1 MVARRIVTV
10 ALVLLPV
17 LAAGVSTRIVFRD
30 TVPAYVDF
38 ERNYEGAFI
47 SGFYGHEKMDGRGF
61 RWTAREAFVHFEN
74 LPRRSRLR
82 VEVRLKGLR
91 PRGDEAPHVRF
102 TANGAS
108 VFETVCAPGLV
119 TYRFGVT
126 SPDSTLRLGIHPDI
140 FVPAD
145 MGRDDDRVL
154 GVQVY
159 SVLVEP
165 QEGETDATGPALW
178 MMLAATV
185 LLGVGLSAGLTVVW
199 SSLFASVFIAGF
211 IVALGQESVRFL
223 PYAQNV
229 VLLAALTLIVCW
241 ALRGLLGWAGWPHP
255 EERAVLVAVAAGS
268 FLLKIGVLFYPLFVS
283 SDADFQANRLLDVLE
298 GDFFTTSVTQHDPP
312 FRIPYPVSLYVLAAP
327 WAAAGLDR
335 VDVLKA
341 LTALFDVGIGLV
353 LAYLARRFLG
363 DLRSGILAA
372 VLYQLVPINFLA
384 FSAGNFTNLFGVA
397 ATTIF
402 IGFLLAAY
410 SGGKKISAVGV
421 FVFSLLA
428 LTAHFGT
435 FLYGMLLWPALLVA
449 VFLLAPQE
457 LTSSRQRKLIV
468 GLVVGS
474 VVVSLLYYAGYWELF
489 TGQWDRVLTRD
500 YATGGAAVDG
510 PLQKLVFNLHFY
522 REQVGIVFCVLAFL
536 GALGLLLRP
545 THSVFHA
552 AVAAWAGVTAIF
564 FVLDLMTALEVRY
577 LLQVLPLLALF
588 AGRYLSGSFARGGSG
603 GWAALVILFY
613 LVVEGLSNVFDC
625 MINRYH

>member
-1 MVARRIVTV
+1 
-10 ALVLLPV
+10 LVV
-17 LAAGVSTRIVFRD
+17 AGVSTRVVYRQ
-30 TVPAYVDF
+30 TAPAYVDF

-74 LPRRSRLR
+74 LPRRSRMR

-91 PRGDEAPHVRF
+91 PRGGEAPRVRF

-126 SPDSTLRLGIHPDI
+126 SPDSTLRLGIHPDV

-145 MGRDDDRVL
+145 MGREDDRIL

-159 SVLVEP
+159 SVSVEP
-165 QEGETDATGPALW
+165 QEGETDARGPVLW
-178 MMLAATV
+178 MMLAAAIV
-185 LLGVGLSAGLTVVW
+185 LGVGLSAGLSVLW
-199 SSLFASVFIAGF
+199 SSLFATGFMAGF
-211 IVALGQESVRFL
+211 IFMSSQESVRFL

-229 VLLAALTLIVCW
+229 VFLAALTLLVCW
-241 ALRGLLGWAGWPHP
+241 ALRGLWGGAGWPHP
-255 EERAVLVAVAAGS
+255 DERAVLVAVVAGS
-268 FLLKIGVLFYPLFVS
+268 FLLKMGVLFYPLFVS
-283 SDADFQANRLLDVLE
+283 SDADFQANRLLNVLE
-298 GDFFTTSVTQHDPP
+298 GDLYTTSVTQHDPP

-327 WAAAGLDR
+327 WAAAGLER

-341 LTALFDVGIGLV
+341 LTALFDVGVGLV

-363 DLRSGILAA
+363 DIRAGILAA
-372 VLYQLVPINFLA
+372 ALYQLVPINFLA

-397 ATTIF
+397 ATTF
-402 IGFLLAAY
+402 FVGFLLASY
-410 SGGKKISAVGV
+410 SGGTKVSAVGL

-428 LTAHFGT
+428 LTAHFGS
-435 FLYGMLLWPALLVA
+435 FLYGMLLWPALLAA

-457 LTSSRQRKLIV
+457 LASSRQRKWMV
-468 GLVVGS
+468 GLVIAS

-489 TGQWDRVLTRD
+489 ASQWDRVFTRQ
-500 YATGGAAVDG
+500 YATGGAAVQG
-510 PLQKLVFNLHFY
+510 PLQKLLFNLHFF
-522 REQVGIVFCVLAFL
+522 REQVGIIFCVLAFL
-536 GALGLLLRP
+536 GSLGLLLRP
-545 THSVFHA
+545 TRSVLNA
-552 AVAAWAGVTAIF
+552 AVAAWVGVTAIF
-564 FVLDLMTALEVRY
+564 FVLDLTTALEVRY

-603 GWAALVILFY
+603 WWAALVVLVY
-613 LVVEGLSNVFDC
+613 LGVTGLSNIFDC
-625 MINRYH
+625 MVNRYH